1 MRAVSRNFIGG
12 VIAFDF
18 LIVLF
23 ILFHLG
29 GITWEFSQLV
39 GAIVGG
45 SITLFAALLTPVRDD
60 EMVEPWLGR
69 ERIAWI
75 LIGCGCLMWGFGE
88 SFWRYFILMKQNP
101 FPSQADIGYSALPP
115 LVFLGMMLQPS
126 SGSVRRRL
134 LFVLDSVISMSALL
148 AIAWYLLLGSL
159 AMQSVENPLAK
170 FLGLYYPTTDIALL
184 SCVVFLLLRGQT
196 RIYQVRSRRIGFIV
210 IGIGLVFFATSDF
223 IFNVQQ
229 NISAYVEGTWVDIGW
244 PLGIMTI
251 GLAAYLRRFLPSSGA
266 DSIEERLRRRTER
279 GTLGLAKLIPY
290 ALLSIL
296 SFVLVL
302 NVLSTDKLQIA
313 IRPVLL
319 FATIAVVGL
328 VVLRQILTL
337 QENERLT
344 RRQAAALQNL
354 EKANRQIEE
363 QSRMIVERNK
373 SLEMGIAHLKAV
385 QARLAN
391 GNLRVRAN
399 LTSGEL
405 MPLAAS
411 LNLMAERLIRMEQ
424 SSIYAQRLSEA
435 LTELS
440 AAIERYRVGGPFIIP
455 ASCNAFA
462 EINHLLLVMGARQNA
477 DNGRANIAPTSQPG
491 AAGMAQLLTETFTSH
506 TSPALQTQTDHQ
518 IIAQQVQSSP
528 FQRFSPA
535 AARPELQRSE
545 LRGRE

>member
-1 MRAVSRNFIGG
+1 MRAASRSFIGG
-12 VIAFDF
+12 VTAFDL
-18 LIVLF
+18 LIILF

-29 GITWEFSQLV
+29 GIAWEFSQLA
-39 GAIVGG
+39 GAVVGG
-45 SITLFAALLTPVRDD
+45 GITLFAALLTPIRED

-69 ERIAWI
+69 ERIGWV

-88 SFWRYFILMKQNP
+88 SFWRYFILMHQNP

-115 LVFLGMMLQPS
+115 LIFLGMLLQPS
-126 SGSVRRRL
+126 FGSGRRRL
-134 LFVLDSVISMSALL
+134 LLVLDSVISMGALL

-159 AMQSVENPLAK
+159 AWQSVENPLAK

-184 SCVVFLLLRGQT
+184 SCVVFLLLRGQS
-196 RIYQVRSRRIGFIV
+196 RIYQSRSRRIGFIV

-229 NISAYVEGTWVDIGW
+229 NINTYVEGTWVDIGW
-244 PLGIMTI
+244 PLGMMTI
-251 GLAAYLRRFLPSSGA
+251 GLAAYLRRFLPSTGA
-266 DSIEERLRRRTER
+266 DSIEERLRRRSER
-279 GTLGLAKLIPY
+279 GTLGLEKLIPY
-290 ALLSIL
+290 ALLGIL
-296 SFVLVL
+296 FLVLVL

-344 RRQAAALQNL
+344 RRQADALQSL

-363 QSRMIVERNK
+363 QSHMIVERNE
-373 SLEMGIAHLKAV
+373 SLELGIAHLKAV

-391 GNLRVRAN
+391 GNLRTRAN

-405 MPLAAS
+405 MPLAAN
-411 LNLMAERLIRMEQ
+411 LNLMAERLMRLEQ
-424 SSIYAQRLSEA
+424 SSIYAHRLSGA

-440 AAIERYRVGGPFIIP
+440 TAIERYRMGGPFIIP
-455 ASCNAFA
+455 ASCNDFA
-462 EINHLLLVMGARQNA
+462 EINHLLLAMGARQTA
-477 DNGRANIAPTSQPG
+477 DSGRANVASTSQPG
-491 AAGMAQLLTETFTSH
+491 AAEMAQLVTETLTSH
-506 TSPALQTQTDHQ
+506 TSPAQP
-518 IIAQQVQSSP
+518 VQSSP
-528 FQRFSPA
+528 FQRFSPGTA
-535 AARPELQRSE
+535 QPVPSESQHSPVRSGE
-545 LRGRE
+545 